1 MQQALIIELRAK
13 YVQCCNSNPSLKN
26 SSNLKPYTG
35 NLDYEV
41 LANALSQATHMHID
55 QNEVDD
61 AMLHILNDA
70 DSTIAPETNSIK
82 NLPPIEVPK
91 FVSMTEFLILMVS

>member
-1 MQQALIIELRAK
+1 MHSYFASRVRQGHIHARPDI
-13 YVQCCNSNPSLKN
+13 C
-26 SSNLKPYTG
+26 
-35 NLDYEV
+35 LDYEV
-41 LANALSQATHMHID
+41 LANALSQATSMCIA
-55 QNEVDD
+55 QEEVDD

-70 DSTIAPETNSIK
+70 DSTIAETNSIA

>member
-1 MQQALIIELRAK
+1 MQQELIIELRAN
-13 YVQCCNSNPSLKN
+13 YVQCCNSNLSLKN

-70 DSTIAPETNSIK
+70 DSTIAETNSIK

>member
-1 MQQALIIELRAK
+1 MWIQQEPIATTHVRWK
-13 YVQCCNSNPSLKN
+13 CYNSKPSLKY
-26 SSNLKPYTG
+26 SSNLTPYTG

-55 QNEVDD
+55 QEEVDD

-70 DSTIAPETNSIK
+70 ESTIAETNSID
-82 NLPPIEVPK
+82 NLPPIEVPR
-91 FVSMTEFLILMVS
+91 FVSMTEFLVLMVS